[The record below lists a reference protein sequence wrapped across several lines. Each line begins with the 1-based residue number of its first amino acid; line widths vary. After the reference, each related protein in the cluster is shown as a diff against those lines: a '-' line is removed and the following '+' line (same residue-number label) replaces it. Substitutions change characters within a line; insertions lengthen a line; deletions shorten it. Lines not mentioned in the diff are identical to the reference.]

1 MSCCSVPSQPT
12 HLHSSKALAPTS
24 SAIGL
29 SDQGRPPIAKF
40 LRSGL
45 CTRHLEISP
54 KESTISFMAN
64 NLKRVLLVVLFLMT
78 TSFLGITSASAGEF
92 CADGTWSNSSGKGTC
107 SWHGG
112 ILGNTTTKKPST
124 YSDPW
129 GTKTKVDPFGTTTKK
144 PSTYSDPWSTT
155 KNKSNGFCTYIDR
168 SKGRC

>member
-1 MSCCSVPSQPT
+1 
-12 HLHSSKALAPTS
+12 
-24 SAIGL
+24 
-29 SDQGRPPIAKF
+29 
-40 LRSGL
+40 
-45 CTRHLEISP
+45 
-54 KESTISFMAN
+54 MAN
-64 NLKRVLLVVLFLMT
+64 NLKRVLFVVLFLMT

-129 GTKTKVDPFGTTTKK
+129 GT
-144 PSTYSDPWSTT
+144 T